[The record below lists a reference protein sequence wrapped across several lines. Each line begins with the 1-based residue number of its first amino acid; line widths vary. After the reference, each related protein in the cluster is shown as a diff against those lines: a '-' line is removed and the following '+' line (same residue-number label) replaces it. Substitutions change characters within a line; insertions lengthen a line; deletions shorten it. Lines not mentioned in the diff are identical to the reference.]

1 MTKATVKNQ
10 TIWGAPHTQ
19 ISSNL
24 RALFKRSPT
33 VFHQTQVANE
43 TLEPLAREPEVSTRA
58 PWNDTATDDQE
69 SVSDGQPVVG
79 AGLLAVNGLADQ
91 REALGERY
99 AHFQARVQEAV
110 ETVFRTR
117 MTEEDRFKDQGNHRF
132 LLILPNASGYDAR
145 ARVSLIAKEIEARLQ
160 NYDEIASFISVD
172 RFVVDVERHL
182 VGRGEFDFGAV
193 SALFEQAN
201 RSRDEA
207 VTPPV
212 AIDSERADETPS
224 DGASPKSGMRSLHRS
239 PSFLDAVQA
248 QFLYWPV
255 WNVRSNALLA
265 FLPERLTDRVFDR
278 LEETDDPARTLELD
292 FASLYDIACNYE
304 RLEVEDKRFPVICPV
319 HFATLA
325 SSRVRREYL
334 AFCEALPKC
343 WRSFLTY
350 EVISA
355 PSDVTPIRVQAIVR
369 SLKPLGRGVY
379 WRADLQAPHLPDLE
393 YTGIDAL
400 GQKLDESLA
409 DESEMMKCLDAFARK
424 MKGLRIETFLHGV
437 PSRSLAINA
446 FCANFSYISG
456 EAVHAKVDR
465 LDHLRSFEP
474 GHLLFT
480 RRSR

>member
-1 MTKATVKNQ
+1 MTNASGKNRTV
-10 TIWGAPHTQ
+10 WGEPHSQ
-19 ISSNL
+19 VSSTL
-24 RALFKRSPT
+24 RAVFRKSPT
-33 VFHQTQVANE
+33 IFRRTHFASENP
-43 TLEPLAREPEVSTRA
+43 EPLSREPETSTRPA
-58 PWNDTATDDQE
+58 WSYSAVDDQE

-79 AGLLAVNGLADQ
+79 AALLAVSGLAEL
-91 REALGERY
+91 REDLGERY
-99 AHFQARVQEAV
+99 GHFQARVQEAV

-117 MTEEDRFKDQGNHRF
+117 LTEDDRFKDQGNHRF
-132 LLILPNASGYDAR
+132 LVILPNSSGYEAR
-145 ARVSLIAKEIEARLQ
+145 AKISLIAKDIGARLQ
-160 NYDEIASFISVD
+160 NYSEIGPYISLEKY
-172 RFVVDVERHL
+172 VVDVERHL

-193 SALFEQAN
+193 SALVEQAN
-201 RSRDEA
+201 ARRDEPTTA
-207 VTPPV
+207 QVAADLERSDEIASCVATPK
-212 AIDSERADETPS
+212 T
-224 DGASPKSGMRSLHRS
+224 GTRSLQHS
-239 PSFLDAVQA
+239 SNFLDAVQA
-248 QFLYWPV
+248 EFRYWPV

-265 FLPERLTDRVFDR
+265 FLPERLPNQTFDGT
-278 LEETDDPARTLELD
+278 EDSDDPARTLELD

-325 SSRVRREYL
+325 SSRIRQEYL
-334 AFCEALPKC
+334 AFCEALPTC

-355 PSDVTPIRVQAIVR
+355 PADVTPIRVQAIVR

-400 GQKLDESLA
+400 GQKLDDSLA
-409 DESEMMKCLDAFARK
+409 DESEMMKCLDAFAQK

-446 FCANFSYISG
+446 FCANFGYISG
-456 EAVHAKVDR
+456 EAIHAKVVR

-474 GHLLFT
+474 GHLLFP
-480 RRSR
+480 RRSG